1 MGAGDAEKRQRAAGV
16 AGVAAQGRGDV
27 AVPAGAQ
34 DADGEVAQAGMA
46 HGGLPL
52 RVWKAS
58 SAKVV
63 SRIWGNASAS
73 SGPGSS
79 RPGRLGRAWAA
90 VRLVT
95 A

>member
-58 SAKVV
+58 SAKGGVADLGQRLGTSV
-63 SRIWGNASAS
+63 ASDPVGQAGWG
-73 SGPGSS
+73 GPG
-79 RPGRLGRAWAA
+79 RRCGW
-90 VRLVT
+90 
-95 A
+95 